1 MATPLTQFQKKR
13 LERRKSSDIGNLLK
27 QYQQQVGAITGEYET
42 SFADYSKKR
51 AETMAPY
58 ETATEQYRK
67 EFASYQE
74 NAAAYKEKLTDY
86 QAKLAYANQ
95 TPTEEVAKDKYTKS
109 SLIRYGTTIN
119 IDGKSYYAGDG
130 MNKNSELPEGYV
142 YEGGKLYKSTMPA
155 KFEEK
160 APTAPTAPVAPT
172 IEEFDTKPFEEKKA
186 AVETTFKRE
195 IGERKAA
202 KFGSVSR
209 KGTRTLLS
217 GATPNA

>member
-27 QYQQQVGAITGEYET
+27 QYQQQVGQITGEYET

-67 EFASYQE
+67 EFAAYQE
-74 NAAAYKEKLTDY
+74 SASAYKQKLSDY
-86 QAKLAYANQ
+86 SALL
-95 TPTEEVAKDKYTKS
+95 EDV
-109 SLIRYGTTIN
+109 
-119 IDGKSYYAGDG
+119 
-130 MNKNSELPEGYV
+130 NKNPLESLGAPQTRAYGRGGKQILVNGSWTSTNTIPEGYA
-142 YEGGKLYKSTMPA
+142 YENGVLYKNRSAGT
-155 KFEEK
+155 FTEK
-160 APTAPTAPVAPT
+160 APTAPNAPVAPEV
-172 IEEFDTKPFEEKKA
+172 EEFDTKPFEEKKA

-202 KFGSVSR
+202 KFGAVSR

>member
-13 LERRKSSDIGNLLK
+13 LERRKSSNIGNLLK

-58 ETATEQYRK
+58 ESATEQYRK
-67 EFASYQE
+67 EFDLYQQNAASYKTRL
-74 NAAAYKEKLTDY
+74 NDY
-86 QAKLAYANQ
+86 QAQLAESIKN
-95 TPTEEVAKDKYTKS
+95 PTAEVSKDKYKSS
-109 SLIRYGTTIN
+109 SLIRYGTTITL
-119 IDGKSYYAGDG
+119 DGKSYYAGDG
-130 MNKNSELPEGYV
+130 MNKESQLPEGYTW
-142 YEGGKLYKSTMPA
+142 EGGKLFKSTAPA

-160 APTAPTAPVAPT
+160 APTAPTAPTAPE

-195 IGERKAA
+195 IGERKSA
-202 KFGSVSR
+202 KLGAVSR
-209 KGTRTLLS
+209 KGTRPLLS
-217 GATPNA
+217 GATANA